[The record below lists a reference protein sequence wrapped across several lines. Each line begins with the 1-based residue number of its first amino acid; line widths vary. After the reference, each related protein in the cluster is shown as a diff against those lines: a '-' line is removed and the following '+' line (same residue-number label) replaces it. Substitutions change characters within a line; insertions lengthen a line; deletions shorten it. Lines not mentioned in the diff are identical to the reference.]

1 MFEKWKMA
9 MLTPHAHSYNVH
21 GSSILKMI
29 VCVFGTDQSMNS
41 KRNVRLVMKSANHM
55 SHL

>member
-9 MLTPHAHSYNVH
+9 MLTPHANSYNVH
-21 GSSILKMI
+21 GSSTLKMI
-29 VCVFGTDQSMNS
+29 VRVFGTDQSMNS